1 MKNFELTKKELVLL
15 RLALLSVADYNEM
28 EEVKKCKLTMV
39 SNDQLK
45 ELKEKFGFP
54 TK

>member
-15 RLALLSVADYNEM
+15 KLVLLSVADYNQM
-28 EEVKKCKLTMV
+28 DEVKRCKLTMV
-39 SNDQLK
+39 SNDELK